1 MNDSPR
7 TMPDRKLASAKPWA
21 GWLFLFFDLLA
32 FNALFYCFLKSL
44 LFLPLGYS
52 GPAAVLTWGALFTL
66 ELYLASRVRLLGKRL
81 SLGGFFAQAAL
92 FLGVAGVVSL
102 LARITPTGV
111 DTDWSW
117 LVPEIIK
124 TPLWF
129 RMFAKNSWLFTGA
142 VSAVILGLMW
152 TAVRSPRSRYLRVI
166 PLAALLLVAWR
177 IRIAFGETEKDDP
190 VLYLVFFAGPVLVFA
205 VLCFFRWYRL
215 AFRAAPIMLH
225 LLLVGLNYIGVLPVN
240 SVYDWVPSHDGG
252 KSYVERLPGA
262 TRLYAPTPQEARTS
276 FLFARRIFPVGER
289 LIFSYGPM
297 GMTGIF
303 SLDLKSGAVNRATL
317 AGLVRDLKPSPDGRT
332 LRGVNWQEAKFIL
345 LNAENL
351 RPECACDLNPFRL
364 KTPWEA
370 EFDGDRAYISNVTFP
385 ILTELAVGEN
395 QNPCA
400 LTLRRTIDFHAQ
412 GYTRFTDGAFDIYVD
427 AARRRLYLLVGML
440 GGEYQMGLV
449 EVDLDEFR
457 VLRDLRLPAGTAILP
472 VPEKG
477 TLLLPS
483 YYYDRLFEVSP
494 TEMKVRRVIAADPS
508 VFSLAFDPQRNRIY
522 TASRTTGKLAVIDY
536 DSGRTL
542 KHVPIG
548 AKPEALYLDRAADC
562 LYLGSQAGIIRI
574 DLAAFL
580 DAAAQ

>member
-1 MNDSPR
+1 MKDSPQ
-7 TMPDRKLASAKPWA
+7 TLPDRKFSAAKPLA
-21 GWLFLFFDLLA
+21 GWLFLFFDMLV
-32 FNALFYCFLKSL
+32 FNTLFYCFLKSL
-44 LFLPLGYS
+44 LFFPLGYS
-52 GPAAVLTWGALFTL
+52 GPAATLAWGALFTL
-66 ELYLASRVRLLGKRL
+66 ELYLASRVPLFGKRL
-81 SLGGFFAQAAL
+81 SFGGFFAQAAL
-92 FLGVAGVVSL
+92 FLGVAGMISL

-129 RMFAKNSWLFTGA
+129 RMFAKNSWLFTGS

-152 TAVRSPRSRYLRVI
+152 TAVRSPRSKYLRVI
-166 PLAALLLVAWR
+166 PVAALLLVAWR

-190 VLYLVFFAGPVLVFA
+190 VLYLVFFAGPLLVFA
-205 VLCFFRWYRL
+205 VLYFFRWYRL

-225 LLLVGLNYIGVLPVN
+225 LLLVGLNYIGVLPMN
-240 SVYDWVPSHDGG
+240 SVYDWVPSADSG
-252 KSYVERLPGA
+252 KYYVAQLPGA
-262 TRLYAPTPQEARTS
+262 ARLYTPTPREARTS
-276 FLFARRIFPVGER
+276 FLFARRIFPVGDR

-297 GMTGIF
+297 GLTGIF
-303 SLDLKSGAVNRATL
+303 SVDLKSGAVNRTTL

-332 LRGVNWQEAKFIL
+332 LRGVNWQEAKFLL
-345 LNAENL
+345 LNADDL
-351 RPECACDLNPFRL
+351 RPECSGDLNPFRL

-370 EFDGDRAYISNVTFP
+370 EFNGDRVYISNVTYP
-385 ILTELAVGEN
+385 ILTELAAGDD

-400 LTLRRTIDFHAQ
+400 LTLRRAIDFHAQ
-412 GYTRFTDGAFDIYVD
+412 GYTRFTDGAFDIYID
-427 AARRRLYLLVGML
+427 TARRRLYLLVGML

-494 TEMKVRRVIAADPS
+494 TEMKVLRVIDADPS
-508 VFSLAFDPQRNRIY
+508 VFSLAFDPKRNRIY

-536 DSGRTL
+536 GSGRTL
-542 KHVPIG
+542 KHEPVG
-548 AKPEALYLDRAADC
+548 AKPEALYLDRGADC
-562 LYLGSQAGIIRI
+562 LYLGSGAGIIRI
-574 DLAAFL
+574 DLTAFL
-580 DAAAQ
+580 DAQTR

>member
-1 MNDSPR
+1 
-7 TMPDRKLASAKPWA
+7 MPDRKFSSAKPFA
-21 GWLFLFFDLLA
+21 GWLFLFFDLLV
-32 FNALFYCFLKSL
+32 FNVLFYCFLKSL
-44 LFLPLGYS
+44 LFFPLGYS
-52 GPAAVLTWGALFTL
+52 GPAAVLAWGALFTL

-81 SLGGFFAQAAL
+81 SLGGFFAQATL
-92 FLGVAGVVSL
+92 FLGVAAMVSL

-142 VSAVILGLMW
+142 VSAVVLGLMW

-190 VLYLVFFAGPVLVFA
+190 VLYLMFFAGPVLVFA

-225 LLLVGLNYIGVLPVN
+225 LLLVGLNYVGVLPVN
-240 SVYDWVPSHDGG
+240 SVYDWVPFHDGG

-303 SLDLKSGAVNRATL
+303 SLDLKSGAVNRAVL

-332 LRGVNWQEAKFIL
+332 LRGVNWQEANFVL

-351 RPECACDLNPFRL
+351 RPECTCDLNPFRL

-370 EFDGDRAYISNVTFP
+370 EFDGDHAYISNVTFP

-427 AARRRLYLLVGML
+427 AAHRRLYLLVGML

-457 VLRDLRLPAGTAILP
+457 VLRELRLPAGTAILP

-494 TEMKVRRVIAADPS
+494 TEMKVRRVIDADPS

-536 DSGRTL
+536 ASGRTL
-542 KHVPIG
+542 KHVPVG
-548 AKPEALYLDRAADC
+548 AKPEALYLDHAADC